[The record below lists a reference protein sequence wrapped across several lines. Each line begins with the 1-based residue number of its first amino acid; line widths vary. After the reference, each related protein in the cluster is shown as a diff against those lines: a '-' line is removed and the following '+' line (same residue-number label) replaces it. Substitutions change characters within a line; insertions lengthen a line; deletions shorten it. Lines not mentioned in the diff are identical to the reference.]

1 MISGRDRRVSALFSA
16 LTSQN
21 VNPSLVQI
29 IDIFTTTDAG
39 RPGLDKY
46 NNQKH
51 KKYTNTFDCAYANK
65 TKAQEERNFEFV
77 TAVSALQK
85 FYKGGRPEV
94 MLLGINLDGSLNGA
108 FLDFLTDLAEIKF
121 PATVNTRSY
130 MVRRSLAITR
140 WIRNIQVAFLRS
152 VSDNIARSAALYSSQ
167 SREVVESILT
177 NMPNTGINP

>member
-1 MISGRDRRVSALFSA
+1 M
-16 LTSQN
+16 N
-21 VNPSLVQI
+21 
-29 IDIFTTTDAG
+29 
-39 RPGLDKY
+39 
-46 NNQKH
+46 
-51 KKYTNTFDCAYANK
+51 
-65 TKAQEERNFEFV
+65 
-77 TAVSALQK
+77 AVSALQK

-167 SREVVESILT
+167 SREVVESI
-177 NMPNTGINP
+177 I

>member
-1 MISGRDRRVSALFSA
+1 MHYESRNQRDLRSFFLG
-16 LTSQN
+16 LN
-21 VNPSLVQI
+21 LSLLNLQA
-29 IDIFTTTDAG
+29 IF
-39 RPGLDKY
+39 Y
-46 NNQKH
+46 NTLLLL
-51 KKYTNTFDCAYANK
+51 YSE
-65 TKAQEERNFEFV
+65 EERNFEFV
-77 TAVSALQK
+77 NAVSALQK
-85 FYKGGRPEV
+85 FYNGGRPEV

-108 FLDFLTDLAEIKF
+108 FLDFLTELADIKF

-152 VSDNIARSAALYSSQ
+152 VSDNIARSAALYSSR

>member
-1 MISGRDRRVSALFSA
+1 MWIHRLCQSLTVSPLLMLAVLGSTSTTIKNIRDTKIRLIVLTRTRLRLKRREIL
-16 LTSQN
+16 
-21 VNPSLVQI
+21 SLWMRSPPCKSSTRV
-29 IDIFTTTDAG
+29 DA
-39 RPGLDKY
+39 RRR
-46 NNQKH
+46 
-51 KKYTNTFDCAYANK
+51 CSW
-65 TKAQEERNFEFV
+65 V
-77 TAVSALQK
+77 
-85 FYKGGRPEV
+85 
-94 MLLGINLDGSLNGA
+94 NLDGSLNGA
-108 FLDFLTDLAEIKF
+108 FLDFLTDLAVIKF

>member
-1 MISGRDRRVSALFSA
+1 M
-16 LTSQN
+16 
-21 VNPSLVQI
+21 QI

-94 MLLGINLDGSLNGA
+94 MLLGINLDGSLNGT
-108 FLDFLTDLAEIKF
+108 FLDFLTDLAKIKF